1 MEIPSQDGSTCVR
14 TCSCICW
21 HIWLHKHPLRVCFSN
36 ANLTRG
42 LCAAAMARPT
52 STTVSC
58 IEMPASLDPKSRSIM
73 MDTAKVRSALTTSQL
88 QLWGARELSS
98 MAWTPRV
105 LSTLTTA
112 PKAMETTWVLAS
124 VPSWRSGAC
133 RICPGCPRPL
143 PRVSCI
149 RFPDRLPAQSAAG

>member
-1 MEIPSQDGSTCVR
+1 MEVPSQDGPMCVR
-14 TCSCICW
+14 TCSCVCW
-21 HIWLHKHPLRVCFSN
+21 HIWLHKHPPWVCFSN

-73 MDTAKVRSALTTSQL
+73 MDTAKVRSTLTAFQL
-88 QLWGARELSS
+88 QPWGARKLSS
-98 MAWTPRV
+98 VAWTTRV

-112 PKAMETTWVLAS
+112 PKAVETTWVLGG
-124 VPSWRSGAC
+124 VPSWCSGAC
-133 RICPGCPRPL
+133 WVHPGCPTPL